1 MGGENQSSLL
11 YSGMIKI
18 ICHRKMDD
26 SFKHEDIWLEI
37 TSFGLKGERMVRHK
51 NCIVPLR
58 NRISS
63 YFFYFS
69 KFKGIGT
76 IQNNSMDRLKWQV
89 FLFNTFL
96 FFRFHYIQNR
106 SIIFKYL
113 QKILFLVR
121 GKRNHI
127 KNKCTYHIYLRLLH
141 RGCSL
146 KFSLVLNACVPI
158 IKNREVYFDD
168 HKDQWNIHR
177 RIGW

>member
-1 MGGENQSSLL
+1 
-11 YSGMIKI
+11 
-18 ICHRKMDD
+18 
-26 SFKHEDIWLEI
+26 
-37 TSFGLKGERMVRHK
+37 MVRHK

-69 KFKGIGT
+69 ELYYS
-76 IQNNSMDRLKWQV
+76 NRE
-89 FLFNTFL
+89 
-96 FFRFHYIQNR
+96 IQNR

-146 KFSLVLNACVPI
+146 KFSLVLKNACVPI

-168 HKDQWNIHR
+168 HKDQ
-177 RIGW
+177 